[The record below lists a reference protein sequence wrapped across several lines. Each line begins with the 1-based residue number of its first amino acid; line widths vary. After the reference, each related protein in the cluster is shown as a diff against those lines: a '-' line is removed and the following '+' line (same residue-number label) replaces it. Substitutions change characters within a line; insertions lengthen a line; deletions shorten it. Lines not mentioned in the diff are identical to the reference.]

1 MGELILC
8 GRPIAAAPYYEEELS
23 VNLYSLEELSYYV
36 FHNVYLLNS
45 DFMSVDL
52 CKWIGRELAMK
63 ELAEELMALLRDN
76 VPLHIFVGKLLN
88 ACGYLSATEIRD
100 TVEIIAA
107 FENKSDAE
115 RKKIRADR
123 LLEKKRVLEAIYEYE
138 DLLFR
143 DDNAG
148 GRLVGDIWHNLG
160 TAYAR
165 LFFFD
170 EAYECFK
177 KAYQKNHR
185 RQSLRSLLFACHL
198 KGDKDSFNDTVRHF
212 QVPPEEV
219 DIVLAEV
226 AHVEE
231 SKEVRQFSEEID
243 HLRSSYSEQ
252 SAYRGQLSG
261 ILSRWKTEYKALCRV
276 KM

>member
-8 GRPIAAAPYYEEELS
+8 GRPIAASPYYEEELS
-23 VNLYSLEELSYYV
+23 VNVYSLEELSYYI
-36 FHNVYLLNS
+36 FHNVYLLNT

-52 CKWIGRELAMK
+52 CKWIGRELSMK
-63 ELAEELMALLRDN
+63 ELSDEMLSLLRDN

-138 DLLFR
+138 DLLYQ
-143 DDNAG
+143 DENAG
-148 GRLVGDIWHNLG
+148 GRLIGDIWHNLG

-170 EAYECFK
+170 EAISCFK

-185 RQSLRSLLFACHL
+185 RQSLRSLLFACL
-198 KGDKDSFNDTVRHF
+198 CKQDEEGFEENAQFF
-212 QVPPEEV
+212 QVPPEEAG
-219 DIVLAEV
+219 IVRKEAE
-226 AHVEE
+226 HILE
-231 SKEVRQFSEEID
+231 SKDIKRFSEELL
-243 HLRSSYSEQ
+243 HLRSAYSDQ
-252 SAYRGQLSG
+252 SAYMGQLSD
-261 ILSRWKTEYKALCRV
+261 ILLRWKKEYKRICSV
-276 KM
+276 V